1 MEEKVIVRV
10 DPDLME
16 LMPDFLESR
25 RSDVLLLSQELNSH
39 NYDTIRVM
47 GHRMKGYGS
56 SYGFDLITDIGA
68 AIETAAENGQS
79 DIIRSQID
87 LLGEYIEAVEIVE
100 AES

>member
-16 LMPDFLESR
+16 LMPNFMESR

-39 NYDTIRVM
+39 NYDTIRVI

-56 SYGFDLITDIGA
+56 SYGFHLISEIGA
-68 AIETAAENGQS
+68 AIETAAEEEQS
-79 DIIRSQID
+79 EIIRSQID
-87 LLGEYIEAVEIVE
+87 ILGKYIEAVEIVIDE
-100 AES
+100 